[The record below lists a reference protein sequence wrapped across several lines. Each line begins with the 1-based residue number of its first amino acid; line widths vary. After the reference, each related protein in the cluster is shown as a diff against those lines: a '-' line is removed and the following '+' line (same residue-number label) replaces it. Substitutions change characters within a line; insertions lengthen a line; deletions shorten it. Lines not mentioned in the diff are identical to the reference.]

1 MTFNDPGER
10 QAGKG
15 FAGLSSML
23 SHVDDALVGTGDESP
38 PPHKP
43 EQEPESH
50 NASRAVEP
58 SAVEPGPVATNA
70 RGDDAALQPA
80 SRGAAP
86 KWIVGFGI
94 AIGVVWLFHVASG
107 PGDDRSAGQAWSP
120 AVSINESRSA
130 DAVPSPQTARFDPSL
145 AIAAIKAN
153 LRAEPLPKA
162 KIVRVLSR
170 GEKLQV
176 GNDIDAFWFVRLA
189 DGTSGWVAKELAI
202 PVADAQRLQGLTA
215 QQYLE
220 QRASEGRLQELVR
233 EREPQMKAFL
243 VALHQIANRSPETLA
258 TLDDLENAK
267 AYTLVPDEPAAVWY
281 GLSAKAAAAAGNFE
295 EAAWNS
301 RAAIEADPTNPDH
314 HIALALTSF
323 EVGNYEVT
331 EAVAKI
337 VPFLAPR
344 TTNAW
349 VVLGLA
355 EALDEKDGIE
365 STATG
370 AFVLALR
377 LSRNPAFTRKYLSD
391 LSTKSTVPRVR
402 QLTALAVAEEKAN
415 PSSFLTP

>member
-1 MTFNDPGER
+1 MTSNDPREGE
-10 QAGKG
+10 AGKG

-23 SHVDDALVGTGDESP
+23 SHVDDALVARDDESP
-38 PPHKP
+38 LTHKP
-43 EQEPESH
+43 QQEPEGH
-50 NASRAVEP
+50 NASSTVE
-58 SAVEPGPVATNA
+58 SSVAEPMPVAADT
-70 RGDDAALQPA
+70 RGDDAAPRPA
-80 SRGAAP
+80 SRGAGP
-86 KWIVGFGI
+86 KWIVGIGV
-94 AIGVVWLFHVASG
+94 AIGAVWLVHIASG
-107 PGDDRSAGQAWSP
+107 PSDDRSAGQAWSP
-120 AVSINESRSA
+120 AVSVNESRSA
-130 DAVPSPQTARFDPSL
+130 EAVPSPQTARFDPSL

-176 GNDIDAFWFVRLA
+176 GNDLDAFWFVRLV

-202 PVADAQRLQGLTA
+202 PVADEQRLQGLTA

-243 VALHQIANRSPETLA
+243 VTLHQIANRSPETLA
-258 TLDDLENAK
+258 TLDELENAK
-267 AYTLVPDEPAAVWY
+267 AYTVVPDEPAAVWY
-281 GLSAKAAAAAGNFE
+281 GLSAKAAAAGGNFE

-301 RAAIEADPTNPDH
+301 RAAIEADPTNADN
-314 HIALALTSF
+314 HIALALSSF
-323 EVGNYEVT
+323 EAGNYEVT
-331 EAVAKI
+331 KAVAKI

-355 EALDEKDGIE
+355 EALDEKDGLE
-365 STATG
+365 STAIG
-370 AFVLALR
+370 AFVLAVR

-402 QLTALAVAEEKAN
+402 QLAALAVAEEKAN
-415 PSSFLTP
+415 PSTFLTP